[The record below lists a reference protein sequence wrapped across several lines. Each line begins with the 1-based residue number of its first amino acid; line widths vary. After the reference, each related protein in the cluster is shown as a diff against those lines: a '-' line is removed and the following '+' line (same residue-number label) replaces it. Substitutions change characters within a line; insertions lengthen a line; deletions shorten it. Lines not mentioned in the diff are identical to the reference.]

1 MVRAVVDGQLVL
13 LSVELET
20 AFGRAIRHP
29 TDRAAQIAG
38 IAAKVL
44 PEIIEPQYD
53 VAESAFP
60 VRNPQFGND
69 RAVVSDFGAETLL
82 VRQRKQIDTFSPT
95 GFTKHFFGDGRSHNR
110 RIR

>member
-1 MVRAVVDGQLVL
+1 MMRAVVDGQLVL

-53 VAESAFP
+53 VAEAALP
-60 VRNPQFGND
+60 VRNLQFGDD
-69 RAVVSDFGAETLL
+69 RTVVSNFGAETLR
-82 VRQRKQIDTFSPT
+82 VAQRE
-95 GFTKHFFGDGRSHNR
+95 
-110 RIR
+110 